1 MDSTIDTVI
10 ESLVEVH
17 CQAEADQRQR
27 HLLRES
33 LRGLVRLAQAEQM
46 WEIKANV
53 RALTSMSQ
61 AKIKR
66 QANRLLKST
75 SDVKAAKDP
84 CQGKLALDTGSTCV
98 GNTSKVDEAP

>member
-75 SDVKAAKDP
+75 SDAKAAKET
-84 CQGKLALDTGSTCV
+84 CQGKLELDIGSACV
-98 GNTSKVDEAP
+98 GNTSRGEDMP

>member
-1 MDSTIDTVI
+1 MDSTIDTII

-17 CQAEADQRQR
+17 CQAEAGQRQR

-75 SDVKAAKDP
+75 DDAKAAKESS
-84 CQGKLALDTGSTCV
+84 QSKLEFDSGNACV
-98 GNTSKVDEAP
+98 DNTSRLRESP